1 MLFWPLGPSVSTHTH
16 IYLHTHPG
24 THKYSYKEAI
34 THILL
39 NCCHVITLMSLGSA
53 RHEWTLLNYGL

>member
-1 MLFWPLGPSVSTHTH
+1 MLFWPLGPSVSTRTH

-34 THILL
+34 IHIFTELL
-39 NCCHVITLMSLGSA
+39 SCYHINVFRICQA
-53 RHEWTLLNYGL
+53 